1 METRP
6 RPLPTTANPPPSNF
20 KPGSTPVHSQ
30 NINKCAISS
39 QPFEGPGN
47 HARPQADGILCVALA
62 YINWNFMKRFKDS
75 LY

>member
-6 RPLPTTANPPPSNF
+6 RPLPTTANPPPPPTLNLAPPLF
-20 KPGSTPVHSQ
+20 ILKM
-30 NINKCAISS
+30 CAISS

-62 YINWNFMKRFKDS
+62 
-75 LY
+75 

>member
-1 METRP
+1 MLKLNSNGNKTK
-6 RPLPTTANPPPSNF
+6 TSAYNCQPPFNF

-62 YINWNFMKRFKDS
+62 
-75 LY
+75 

>member
-62 YINWNFMKRFKDS
+62 
-75 LY
+75 